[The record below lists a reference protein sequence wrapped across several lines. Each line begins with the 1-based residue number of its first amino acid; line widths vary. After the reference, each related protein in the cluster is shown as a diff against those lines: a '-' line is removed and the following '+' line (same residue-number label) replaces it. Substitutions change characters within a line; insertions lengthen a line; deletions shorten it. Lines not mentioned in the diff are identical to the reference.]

1 MMNHIKKIRFHIVVS
16 MLVLLVPAGATASI
30 SAFKFLGIEGNG
42 ASCGMSDRLGKVSG
56 STEHVVNI
64 QDCTDYSGCS
74 MDIKWGLDR
83 TPASGALYSVKVS
96 LPGGTCSDADLTTLG
111 DSCMV
116 DLLVKE
122 KAISSPNYMTFSIP
136 LDYLTGPEC
145 QAGWNKTTSVYIIIK
160 ESSTEITSET
170 LSFEID
176 LERPPAPELEE
187 PEEGDSNI
195 TVKWQP
201 VEDSSDTTIEYK
213 VYWDDSSFSNAT
225 RTNVS
230 VAGPMSGTS
239 YQITELENDVEYFY
253 AVSSIDENDNE
264 SLISAVTSAMPV
276 NVSDFWEHYQAVG
289 GTEDGGF
296 CFLAT
301 AAWGSYMAP
310 EVRTLR
316 QFRDTYL
323 MTNAPGRAF
332 VRFYYR
338 VSPGLAEAIS
348 ASPLLRGVTR
358 VALVPLVFTARAMT
372 AMPPLAGL
380 VAGLI
385 LLVLLTFMS
394 GVAIR
399 SWRRP

>member
-1 MMNHIKKIRFHIVVS
+1 M
-16 MLVLLVPAGATASI
+16 T
-30 SAFKFLGIEGNG
+30 
-42 ASCGMSDRLGKVSG
+42 
-56 STEHVVNI
+56 
-64 QDCTDYSGCS
+64 
-74 MDIKWGLDR
+74 
-83 TPASGALYSVKVS
+83 
-96 LPGGTCSDADLTTLG
+96 
-111 DSCMV
+111 

-122 KAISSPNYMTFSIP
+122 KSISSPNYITFSIP

-176 LERPPAPELEE
+176 LERPSAPELEE

-201 VEDSSDTTIEYK
+201 VEDSSDTAIEYK

-239 YQITELENDVEYFY
+239 YQITDLENDVEYFY

-264 SLISAVTSAMPV
+264 SVISAVTSAMPV

-316 QFRDTYL
+316 QFRDTFL

-338 VSPGLAEAIS
+338 VSPGLADAIS
-348 ASPLLRGVTR
+348 ANPVLRGATR
-358 VALVPLVFTARAMT
+358 IALAPIVVAARAMT

-385 LLVLLTFMS
+385 LLVLLTFLS

-399 SWRRP
+399 SWRRS